1 MSDRILLTIPADEG
15 FEAVAQLVLGGVAA
29 RLNLTFENLDDLGT
43 ALATLLERG
52 EDGELNVEL
61 ELGDGS
67 ITTTIGPLSASV
79 AAELERDAD
88 GVGLRRVLAT
98 VTDSFG
104 AVERGGAQW
113 VELRKFVDRAG
124 QPT

>member
-104 AVERGGAQW
+104 SVERGGAQW